1 MFTISL
7 YFIFFRSALAS
18 NSTLMVET
26 KSQNSSKSYG
36 LDEADLKILKSK
48 KTSREISIL
57 LYRVLY
63 RTEEVQ
69 QGAVKVLKE
78 MLLRT
83 HTNHPDLFPILDRT
97 KFTKDMIDLYKTSS
111 SLIPEKLEL
120 FFNAVHISFQNEILY
135 LVGKSVQFSFD
146 IIFVVIETILNEMN
160 LPENE
165 RTVNM
170 KDRETILKN
179 FRAYNDLSKIFNKIG
194 NTKVVID
201 KKDDIITEISILHK
215 DITIISIES
224 MFRHILAQLLLSKKY
239 NCGNLIEKWAQEYGM
254 EDNIPSMKRVIPEKT
269 PLTEFRLQFTNA
281 VKILKEENEM
291 DLMFLRTLANYYSS
305 WVTQV
310 SEQIPS

>member
-1 MFTISL
+1 MIYNFAL
-7 YFIFFRSALAS
+7 LLFFLDQHWPP

-26 KSQNSSKSYG
+26 KSQKSYG

-69 QGAVKVLKE
+69 QGTVKVLKE

-83 HTNHPDLFPILDRT
+83 HANHPDLFPILDRT
-97 KFTKDMIDLYKTSS
+97 QFTKDMIDLYKTSS

-120 FFNAVHISFQNEILY
+120 FFNAVHISFQSEILY

-215 DITIISIES
+215 DIAIISIES

-269 PLTEFRLQFTNA
+269 TLIEFRLQFTNA